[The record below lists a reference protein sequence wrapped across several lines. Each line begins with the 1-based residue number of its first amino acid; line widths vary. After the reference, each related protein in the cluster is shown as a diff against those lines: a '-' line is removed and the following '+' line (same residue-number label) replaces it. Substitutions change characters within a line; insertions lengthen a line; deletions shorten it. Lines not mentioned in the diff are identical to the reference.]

1 MNEDMQNGKHGMLR
15 FNVYN
20 RLRDD
25 ILNQVYKKG
34 EALTESKLTNDLGVS
49 RTPVRE
55 AFVQLQIDGLVD
67 AIPNKGVVVRG
78 LNIVDIQDMYDI
90 RAFIEGIAA
99 KRACENMSDVKLKEL
114 EKQLLME
121 EEFTKHKD
129 FQGFQLSDTDFHDI
143 ISKSSNS
150 KIFENMLLSM
160 IQYTRI
166 ARTQSLSTG
175 ERAQNALNEH
185 YAIYKAMKERE
196 SIKAKELMERH
207 VGNAKKSF
215 IKTLIEK
222 ENKNDG

>member
-1 MNEDMQNGKHGMLR
+1 MQSGKHGMLR

-34 EALTESKLTNDLGVS
+34 EALTESKLTKDLGVS

-67 AIPNKGVVVRG
+67 AIPNKGVIVRG

-90 RAFIEGIAA
+90 RAFIEGIAT
-99 KRACENMSDVKLKEL
+99 KRACDNISDERLKEL
-114 EKQLLME
+114 EELLSKE
-121 EEFTKHKD
+121 EGFTRHKD
-129 FQGFQLSDTDFHDI
+129 YQGFQLSDTDFHDI

-150 KIFENMLLSM
+150 RIFENMLLSM

-166 ARTQSLSTG
+166 ARTKSLSTG
-175 ERAQNALNEH
+175 ERAQDALNEH
-185 YAIYKAMKERE
+185 YAIFKAMKEHKPV
-196 SIKAKELMERH
+196 KAKEMMERH
-207 VGNAKKSF
+207 VGNAKESF
-215 IKTLIEK
+215 IRTLIEK
-222 ENKNDG
+222 EKKNDG